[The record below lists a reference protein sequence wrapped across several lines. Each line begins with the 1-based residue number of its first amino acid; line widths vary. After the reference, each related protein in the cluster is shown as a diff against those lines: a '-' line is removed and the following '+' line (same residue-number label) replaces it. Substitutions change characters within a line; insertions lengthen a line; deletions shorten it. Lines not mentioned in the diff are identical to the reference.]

1 MANILGSG
9 EKPEQLERLDRILFR
24 VVDTLEQGQSD
35 IFDIAEECHH
45 QAIAMEAQVRET
57 SNAITNIIAEVS
69 KHEQLERY
77 ARLRLAEVSRN
88 FRSNSEVT
96 IKEVYEKARDLQ
108 VALANLRQQEAALRQ
123 RRDEMARQQK
133 KMQEI
138 AIKANGFL
146 GSTTMALKVLRGN
159 IEKISDTM
167 EESIRRQQMEM
178 WIIESQEA
186 ERRKIARDLHDGP
199 AQSLAGILIHLD
211 LIKQLWQGD
220 LNDVIEEFN
229 SVQNMGRDTLS
240 DIRRI
245 MFDLKPSLFH
255 DENFSTTLLEYFN
268 DFEDKY
274 NFFIEFMPMGNIG
287 KYELSLEI
295 ALFRLVQEAIT
306 NVRKHAGVRRAM
318 VKIED
323 TGSSF
328 TMVIKDEGCGFDPD
342 SIRSDKERYG
352 IIGMKERVGLF
363 GGELDIISSPGS
375 GTQVIV
381 KVPLEGETAIGKN
394 KGINC

>member
-1 MANILGSG
+1 MSS
-9 EKPEQLERLDRILFR
+9 EKKPEQAERLDCILLN
-24 VVDTLEQGQSD
+24 VMGTLEKGQND

-45 QAIAMEAQVRET
+45 QATSMEAQLIELADAIVR
-57 SNAITNIIAEVS
+57 IIAEVN
-69 KHEQLERY
+69 KLEQLERY
-77 ARLRLAEVSRN
+77 ARLRLMEVSRN
-88 FRSNSEVT
+88 FRSNSEFT
-96 IKEVYEKARDLQ
+96 IKEVYEKARELQ
-108 VALANLRQQEAALRQ
+108 VTLAKARQEEAALRLQ
-123 RRDEMARQQK
+123 RDELARQQK
-133 KMQEI
+133 KIAEI
-138 AIKANGFL
+138 AVRADAFL
-146 GSTTMALKVLRGN
+146 GSTTTALKILKGN

-167 EESIRRQQMEM
+167 EESVRRQQMEM

-199 AQSLAGILIHLD
+199 AQSLAGILIRLD

-220 LNDVIEEFN
+220 NK
-229 SVQNMGRDTLS
+229 SVLGELGSIQDMGRETLS

-255 DENFSTTLLEYFN
+255 DESFSTTLLEYFN

-274 NFFIEFMPMGNIG
+274 NFYIEFMPIGAIG
-287 KYELSLEI
+287 KYDLPLEI

-323 TGSSF
+323 TG
-328 TMVIKDEGCGFDPD
+328 TCLTIVIKDEGCGFDLD
-342 SIRSDKERYG
+342 AIRSDKERYG

-381 KVPLEGETAIGKN
+381 KVPLEGEAGIGKN
-394 KGINC
+394 KSINS

>member
-1 MANILGSG
+1 MAGG
-9 EKPEQLERLDRILFR
+9 KPAQMERLDRILLN
-24 VVDTLEQGQSD
+24 VMDTLEKGQND
-35 IFDIAEECHH
+35 IFDIAEECHD
-45 QAIAMEAQVRET
+45 QANSMEVQLKEI
-57 SNAITNIIAEVS
+57 SDAITKAIAEVRRL
-69 KHEQLERY
+69 EQQERY
-77 ARLRLAEVSRN
+77 ARLRLMEVSRN
-88 FRSNSEVT
+88 FRSNSEET
-96 IKEVYEKARDLQ
+96 IKEVYEKAREFQ
-108 VALANLRQQEAALRQ
+108 VNLANARQEETALRH

-133 KMQEI
+133 KINEI
-138 AIKANGFL
+138 AVRADTFL
-146 GSTTMALKVLRGN
+146 TSTNLALKILKGN
-159 IEKISDTM
+159 IERINETVED
-167 EESIRRQQMEM
+167 SIRRQHMEM

-199 AQSLAGILIHLD
+199 AQSLAGILIRLD
-211 LIKQLWQGD
+211 LIKQLWSGEDSANVQGELD
-220 LNDVIEEFN
+220 SIQD
-229 SVQNMGRDTLS
+229 MGRETLA

-274 NFFIEFMPMGNIG
+274 NFYIEFMPIGTIG
-287 KYELSLEI
+287 KYELPLEI

-306 NVRKHAGVRRAM
+306 NVRKHAGVKRAM

-323 TGSSF
+323 TG
-328 TMVIKDEGCGFDPD
+328 TCLTIVIKDEGCGFELEAI
-342 SIRSDKERYG
+342 SSDKERYG

-381 KVPLEGETAIGKN
+381 KVPLEGEAGVGKN
-394 KGINC
+394 KRTNS

>member
-1 MANILGSG
+1 MAGG
-9 EKPEQLERLDRILFR
+9 KPEQMERLDRILLN
-24 VVDTLEQGQSD
+24 VMDTLEKGQND
-35 IFDIAEECHH
+35 IFDIAEECHD
-45 QAIAMEAQVRET
+45 QANSMEVQLKEI
-57 SNAITNIIAEVS
+57 SDAITKTIAEVS
-69 KHEQLERY
+69 RLEQQERY
-77 ARLRLAEVSRN
+77 ARLRLMEVSRN
-88 FRSNSEVT
+88 FRSNSEDT
-96 IKEVYEKARDLQ
+96 IKEVYEKAREFQ
-108 VALANLRQQEAALRQ
+108 VNLANARQEETALRH

-133 KMQEI
+133 KIHEI
-138 AIKANGFL
+138 AVRADTFL
-146 GSTTMALKVLRGN
+146 TSTNLALKILKGN
-159 IEKISDTM
+159 IERINESVED
-167 EESIRRQQMEM
+167 SIRRQHMEM

-199 AQSLAGILIHLD
+199 AQSLAGILIRLD
-211 LIKQLWQGD
+211 LIKQLWSGD
-220 LNDVIEEFN
+220 SANVLGELDSI
-229 SVQNMGRDTLS
+229 QDMGRETLA

-274 NFFIEFMPMGNIG
+274 NFYIEFLPIGSIG
-287 KYELSLEI
+287 KYDLPLEI

-318 VKIED
+318 VKVED
-323 TGSSF
+323 TG
-328 TMVIKDEGCGFDPD
+328 TCLTIVIKDDGCGFELEAI
-342 SIRSDKERYG
+342 SSDKERYG

-381 KVPLEGETAIGKN
+381 KVPLEGEAGVGKN
-394 KGINC
+394 KNTNS

>member
-1 MANILGSG
+1 MAGG
-9 EKPEQLERLDRILFR
+9 KPEQMERLDRILLN
-24 VVDTLEQGQSD
+24 VMDTLEKGQND
-35 IFDIAEECHH
+35 IFDIAEECHD
-45 QAIAMEAQVRET
+45 QANSMEVQLKEI
-57 SNAITNIIAEVS
+57 SDAITKTIAEVS
-69 KHEQLERY
+69 RLEQQERY
-77 ARLRLAEVSRN
+77 ARLRLMEVSRN
-88 FRSNSEVT
+88 FRSNSEDT
-96 IKEVYEKARDLQ
+96 IKEVYEKAREFQ
-108 VALANLRQQEAALRQ
+108 VNLANARQEETALRH

-133 KMQEI
+133 KIHEI
-138 AIKANGFL
+138 AVRADTFL
-146 GSTTMALKVLRGN
+146 TSTNLALKILKGN
-159 IEKISDTM
+159 IERINETVED
-167 EESIRRQQMEM
+167 SIRRQHMEM

-199 AQSLAGILIHLD
+199 AQSLAGILIRLD
-211 LIKQLWQGD
+211 LIKQLWSGD
-220 LNDVIEEFN
+220 SANVLGELDSI
-229 SVQNMGRDTLS
+229 QDMGRETLA

-274 NFFIEFMPMGNIG
+274 NFYIEFLPIGSIG
-287 KYELSLEI
+287 KYDLPLEI

-318 VKIED
+318 VKVED
-323 TGSSF
+323 TG
-328 TMVIKDEGCGFDPD
+328 TCLTIVIKDDGCGFELEAI
-342 SIRSDKERYG
+342 SSDKERYG

-381 KVPLEGETAIGKN
+381 KVPLEGEAGVGKN
-394 KGINC
+394 KNTNS